1 MECVQSV
8 VLEYL
13 FLLALSATCLS
24 YFPVCAF
31 FFFFL
36 VYLTREEPRQI
47 YSTMNLDFRRPRPRI
62 QIDLDRPSLH
72 TFTTGDHINGTAT
85 LTVDHE
91 LQFDDLEI
99 TFEGKP
105 NPHTYTYI

>member
-1 MECVQSV
+1 
-8 VLEYL
+8 
-13 FLLALSATCLS
+13 
-24 YFPVCAF
+24 
-31 FFFFL
+31 
-36 VYLTREEPRQI
+36 
-47 YSTMNLDFRRPRPRI
+47 MNLDFRRPRPRI

-99 TFEGKP
+99 TFEGTP
-105 NPHTYTYI
+105 NPPTHTHIYIVIKI

>member
-1 MECVQSV
+1 M